1 MNEQKP
7 ADIYCGSG
15 KEKIFDNGGKMVT
28 MSFNT
33 KDLEIM
39 NKWAA
44 ENNGSVRINILR
56 RKEVSQFGQTHYGK
70 LNQWKPDK
78 PFTSGTIGDNQQDA
92 NVKKY
97 FLKNNQD
104 QYPGAL

>member
-1 MNEQKP
+1 MSEQEKP

-15 KEKIFDNGGKMVT
+15 KEKIFQNGGKMVT
-28 MSFNT
+28 MSFGP

-44 ENNGSVRINILR
+44 ENKGWVNINIMR
-56 RKEVSQFGQTHYGK
+56 RKEVSQYGQTHYGK
-70 LNQWKPDK
+70 LNQWKPDQ
-78 PFTSGTIGDNQQDA
+78 PYTSGDNQQDA

-97 FLKNNQD
+97 FLKSGQD